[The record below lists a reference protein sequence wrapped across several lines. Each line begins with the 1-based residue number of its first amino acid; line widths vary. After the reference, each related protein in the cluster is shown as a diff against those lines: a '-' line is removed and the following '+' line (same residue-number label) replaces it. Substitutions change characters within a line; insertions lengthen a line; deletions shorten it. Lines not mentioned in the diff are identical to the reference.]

1 MKYNRYLIVGITLL
15 TVLFLF
21 MFSGAVSE
29 TDTELFSANGLS
41 ASHNGFG
48 IILLGIGLPLLLA
61 AVYVAFRMKKE
72 DSHH

>member
-1 MKYNRYLIVGITLL
+1 
-15 TVLFLF
+15 

-29 TDTELFSANGLS
+29 TDTELFSSNGLS
-41 ASHNGFG
+41 SSHNGFG
-48 IILLGIGLPLLLA
+48 ILLLGIGLPLLLA